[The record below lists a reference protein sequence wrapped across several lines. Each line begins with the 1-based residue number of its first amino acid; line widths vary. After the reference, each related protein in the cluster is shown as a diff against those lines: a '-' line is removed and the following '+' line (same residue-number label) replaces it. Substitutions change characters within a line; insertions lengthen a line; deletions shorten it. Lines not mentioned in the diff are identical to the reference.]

1 MHRWNF
7 WASKKQICWKILFGC
22 FSTLQLDEIIRFGKG
37 LKELAGFTPTEHNM
51 KPEEA
56 CYLEKTRTSWG
67 RGYAPSYDDC
77 CMSYVSYVNSPAMSI
92 EALEA
97 TFDSYGIGM
106 NENSK
111 TGASQKWCK
120 GS

>member
-1 MHRWNF
+1 M
-7 WASKKQICWKILFGC
+7 
-22 FSTLQLDEIIRFGKG
+22 
-37 LKELAGFTPTEHNM
+37 AGFTPTEHNM

-56 CYLEKTRTSWG
+56 CYFEKTRTSWG

>member
-1 MHRWNF
+1 
-7 WASKKQICWKILFGC
+7 
-22 FSTLQLDEIIRFGKG
+22 
-37 LKELAGFTPTEHNM
+37 
-51 KPEEA
+51 
-56 CYLEKTRTSWG
+56 
-67 RGYAPSYDDC
+67 
-77 CMSYVSYVNSPAMSI
+77 MSYVSYVNSPAMSI